1 MNSRRIGTRSV
12 TAMSIASA
20 LAIGL
25 AGCGQHA
32 SQGSAVDGSSSTA
45 DGPYRYADG
54 VSTGDPKYVKCWV
67 QVRYD
72 GPADPAFGTIPF
84 DQIRGPVEVTMLRDL
99 GDRMNHADWTGRV
112 TLVTTGPTAR
122 VTLFEDEGLSG
133 RSATVEP
140 STNAAAVAD
149 LGLGVVGSMRIDFV
163 EP

>member
-1 MNSRRIGTRSV
+1 MNRRRIGTRSV

-20 LAIGL
+20 LVIGL

-32 SQGSAVDGSSSTA
+32 SQDSAG

-72 GPADPAFGTIPF
+72 GPGDPAFGANPY

-122 VTLFEDEGLSG
+122 VTLYEDEGLSG

>member
-1 MNSRRIGTRSV
+1 
-12 TAMSIASA
+12 
-20 LAIGL
+20 
-25 AGCGQHA
+25 
-32 SQGSAVDGSSSTA
+32 
-45 DGPYRYADG
+45 
-54 VSTGDPKYVKCWV
+54 
-67 QVRYD
+67 
-72 GPADPAFGTIPF
+72 
-84 DQIRGPVEVTMLRDL
+84 MLRDL